1 MTDWMDRPLREIAQ
15 ALREG
20 NLTAEELAELS
31 IARHEK
37 WDGQLSAYKSW
48 NSDFAREQA
57 TAADKSFRAGNDL
70 GPLQGVSI
78 SVKDLY
84 GVSGLPT
91 FAGTPN
97 RLPQQWE
104 QEGPVIK
111 AVRRQ
116 LAVIPGKAH
125 TVEFAYGGIGA
136 NAHWGTPRNPWDA
149 DQHRVPG
156 GSSAGAGV
164 SLWEGSASFAF
175 GTDTGG
181 SVRIPASF
189 TGCVGIK
196 TTKSRWSTDGIV
208 PLSSSFDTPGIIAK
222 SMDDAVYAF
231 EAVDPKSRHSGVKIE
246 AKDISDVVLGVT
258 KGYFWDRCQDD
269 IAEIV
274 ENTISKISA
283 AGAKTVDTPLPE
295 AEESLKTLAAGAI
308 VAAEIYAFLEANLPK
323 WIETLEPR
331 VRARIEDGNKV
342 SGTDYVRACNQAARL
357 AAQADATLST
367 VDVLTVPTIP
377 ITPPTV
383 EEVDDLDVYRSKNM
397 PALSNTMPGNIL
409 GLSAVTLP
417 VGLDK
422 AGMPVGLQ
430 LISRSHQEENLLSTA
445 LAIDA
450 ALGPVSERIGSP
462 PLGGSL

>member
-1 MTDWMDRPLREIAQ
+1 MTDWMDRPLREIAA
-15 ALREG
+15 ALRDG
-20 NLTAEELAELS
+20 NLTAEELTELA

-37 WDGQLSAYKSW
+37 WDDTLHAYKSW
-48 NSDFAREQA
+48 DADFAREQA
-57 TAADKSFRAGNDL
+57 SAADKSFRAGNDL
-70 GPLQGVSI
+70 GPLQGISI

-84 GVSGLPT
+84 GVAGLPT

-97 RLPQQWE
+97 RLPENWE
-104 QEGPVIK
+104 TEGPVVK

-196 TTKSRWSTDGIV
+196 TTKGRWSTDGIV
-208 PLSSSFDTPGIIAK
+208 PLSSSFDTPGVIAK
-222 SMDDAVYAF
+222 SMEDAVYAF
-231 EAVDPKSRHSGVKIE
+231 EAVDPKCRHRGATIE
-246 AKDISDVVLGVT
+246 PKEISEVRLGVT
-258 KGYFWDRCQDD
+258 KDYFWDRCQDD
-269 IAEIV
+269 IAEVAEKAIS
-274 ENTISKISA
+274 TISS
-283 AGAKTVDTPLPE
+283 AGAKSIEVPFPQAD
-295 AEESLKTLAAGAI
+295 ESLKTLAEGAI
-308 VAAEIYAFLEANLPK
+308 VAAEIYAFLETDLPQ

-331 VRARIEDGNKV
+331 VRARIEDGSKV
-342 SGTDYVRACNQAARL
+342 SGTDYVRACKKAAL
-357 AAQADATLST
+357 LGAQADAALDA
-367 VDVLTVPTIP
+367 VDVLAVPTIP

-383 EEVDDLDVYRSKNM
+383 EEVEDLKVYRSKNM
-397 PALSNTMPGNIL
+397 PALSNTMPGNVL
-409 GLSAVTLP
+409 GLAAVTLP
-417 VGLDK
+417 VGLDQ

-430 LISRSHQEENLLSTA
+430 LISRSHHEENLLSAA
-445 LAIDA
+445 LAVDA
-450 ALGPVSERIGSP
+450 ALGPVQDRIGTP
-462 PLGGSL
+462 PLGGGL